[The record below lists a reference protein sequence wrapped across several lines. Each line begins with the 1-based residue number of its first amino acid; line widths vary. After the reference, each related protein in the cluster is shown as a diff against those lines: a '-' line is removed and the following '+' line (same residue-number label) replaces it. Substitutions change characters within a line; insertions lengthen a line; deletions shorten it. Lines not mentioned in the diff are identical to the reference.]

1 MKSTACE
8 VERLYLA
15 AGPKQK
21 PGEGILP
28 SLRTT
33 APILKRV
40 SLGNSFF
47 LLSQA

>member
-28 SLRTT
+28 SLRTI
-33 APILKRV
+33 APILKRI
-40 SLGNSFF
+40 SLGSFF